1 MNVPLAPKPAA
12 LLLAAAFLS
21 SAMWSPN
28 ACADGASAARYMFAN
43 MERANRTYNVNAAE
57 VVVEATPVR
66 GMYAIYTRQGRL
78 VSLTNEAG
86 TVTGDGHGLDVMDPG
101 GAAPRRMTAAE
112 QADYRAEVMANID
125 FDKLIKVTYGNGGG
139 RKLVMFSA
147 LDCGYC
153 RKLEDTLAK
162 NARTL
167 DSTFYVMPGSL
178 RGVRNGGLAALQ
190 SVSRIWCAPNNGAAW
205 KNFWSKQA
213 VPPERTCGITP
224 ATVEH
229 DELLFKHVL
238 GAAGI
243 PINGV
248 PTVLNENGD
257 RVSYSYDLNAASAAA
272 AFGPDVRPQAVA
284 AKPAFWIVSP
294 GEAGAQQ
301 QIALAQAPQRA
312 QPPQQQS
319 GKISGKDLLKKLF
332 K

>member
-167 DSTFYVMPGSL
+167 HSTFYVMPGAL
-178 RGVRNGGLAALQ
+178 RSVRDGGLPALQ

-224 ATVEH
+224 ASVER

-238 GAAGI
+238 AAAGI
-243 PINGV
+243 QINGV

-257 RVSYSYDLNAASAAA
+257 RVSYSYDLNAVSAAA
-272 AFGPDVRPQAVA
+272 AFGPDVRPLAGA

-294 GEAGAQQ
+294 DAAGALQ

-312 QPPQQQS
+312 QPQQQA
-319 GKISGKDLLKKLF
+319 GKVNAKDLLKKLF